1 MASSIAHS
9 INGDEGGGKNRA
21 ESREFIKKSNRASE
35 NPGQKVLS
43 EQKRKE
49 QGVSRD
55 LPWCKAD
62 KQKEILPKSGKWN
75 NGIAPRT
82 KNCQKAPLIKDTQFL
97 RSETAVN
104 PQKTDRNS
112 GSPFFIVRSVC
123 LSDPPSAETGCLRVC
138 HCNLMLW
145 LKQNGVR
152 LLHLELVVVG
162 H

>member
-1 MASSIAHS
+1 MAWRRPSLTQLTAMKEAAKIGRSRESSSKSQTERRKIPVKKFCP
-9 INGDEGGGKNRA
+9 NKKEKNRVFLGIYLGA
-21 ESREFIKKSNRASE
+21 KQTNKKKSCPR
-35 NPGQKVLS
+35 V
-43 EQKRKE
+43 
-49 QGVSRD
+49 V
-55 LPWCKAD
+55 
-62 KQKEILPKSGKWN
+62 